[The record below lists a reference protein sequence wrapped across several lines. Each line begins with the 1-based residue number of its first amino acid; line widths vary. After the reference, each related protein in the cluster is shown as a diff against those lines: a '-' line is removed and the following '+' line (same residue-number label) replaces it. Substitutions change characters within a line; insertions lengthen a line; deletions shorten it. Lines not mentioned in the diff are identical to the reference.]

1 MITTLVHPNFTSWCF
16 DAFERAKVLSH
27 HESMERASNTFVRCS
42 GSSDLFKT
50 RMVLFFA
57 AARQENLCWG
67 ALSHWAR
74 AWLSEGLTL
83 PTRLLAGEWILWAV
97 GVLLWACGATHTSP
111 VLKRSE
117 DPERLFVWALPSSA
131 MGQRRFIGRDI
142 TRCREQEVNFG
153 NVPAVNFGTSKTCR
167 ASRKKFS
174 RLFENFWI

>member
-1 MITTLVHPNFTSWCF
+1 MKTRFFHIFHPPGEKCENLVFSSKFTILQIFPNFAKIQKNVKNCSKHKFKILKSSHSKNSSSTFSRSVTTSSWSPMITTLVHPNFTSWCF

-74 AWLSEGLTL
+74 AWLSEGLKS
-83 PTRLLAGEWILWAV
+83 PTRVLAREGVCVFLLSH
-97 GVLLWACGATHTSP
+97 VL
-111 VLKRSE
+111 
-117 DPERLFVWALPSSA
+117 
-131 MGQRRFIGRDI
+131 
-142 TRCREQEVNFG
+142 
-153 NVPAVNFGTSKTCR
+153 
-167 ASRKKFS
+167 
-174 RLFENFWI
+174 